1 MLRIG
6 MTIKAAKKRMEKSI
20 WWEISKEQAFDSGE
34 VNIHYSNGGDKLTLF
49 FDKNKRLAKIMLC
62 EC

>member
-1 MLRIG
+1 MPRIG
-6 MTIKAAKKRMEKSI
+6 MTIKAAKKRMEKST

-49 FDKNKRLAKIMLC
+49 F
-62 EC
+62 

>member
-1 MLRIG
+1 

>member
-1 MLRIG
+1 MLRNGI
-6 MTIKAAKKRMEKSI
+6 TVNTAKRQMKKYG
-20 WWEISKEQAFDSGE
+20 WWKFSKEQAFDSGE